1 MDPALIDAGD
11 ETFATRFPSPRAMR
25 HRRDQ
30 LGKDLLDLLLSR
42 WGTLRTEDPVP
53 AADLQRADVSFV
65 PTAPLPEF
73 LGLLARL
80 AMNPCLFELFS
91 GAPSREDFY
100 GCMRKF
106 LQWRHAM
113 LKRVRAAEVMCW
125 MLCAARPTLALAA
138 LGFARDAR
146 YPAGVYTVGWS
157 FGVVILDELPRTQD
171 TLMLRLLGRDRTR
184 DLALDALTT
193 ASLDPAVLDEIVG
206 LFVDYSALSPPEDDP
221 MAVDLS
227 RYYAWKEQQR
237 AEGRLEGRLEG
248 RAEALRRA
256 ITGLC
261 QALGVPLDP
270 ARESSLTNS
279 DPESLQRLFDAL
291 VRERAW
297 PSWPTPVE
305 PLR

>member
-1 MDPALIDAGD
+1 
-11 ETFATRFPSPRAMR
+11 MR

-30 LGKDLLDLLLSR
+30 LGKDLLDILLGR

-80 AMNPCLFELFS
+80 AVNPCLFELFS
-91 GAPSREDFY
+91 DSPKREAFY

-106 LQWRHAM
+106 LQWRHAI
-113 LKRVRAAEVMCW
+113 LKRFRAAEVMCW
-125 MLCAARPTLALAA
+125 MLCAARPTLALTE
-138 LGFARDAR
+138 LGFTRDAR

-157 FGVVILDELPRTQD
+157 FGVVILDELPRVQD
-171 TLMLRLLGRDRTR
+171 TLMLRLLGRDHTR
-184 DLALDALTT
+184 DLALDELVT
-193 ASLDPAVLDEIVG
+193 ASLDPTVLDEIVG
-206 LFVDYSALSPPEDDP
+206 LFVDYTTLSASEDDP

-227 RYYAWKEQQR
+227 RYHAWKEQQR

-248 RAEALRRA
+248 RAEALRSA

-261 QALGVPLDP
+261 QALGIPLDP
-270 ARESSLTNS
+270 AREGSLAQR
-279 DPESLQRLFDAL
+279 DPEALQHLFDAL

-297 PSWPTPVE
+297 PS
-305 PLR
+305 

>member
-1 MDPALIDAGD
+1 
-11 ETFATRFPSPRAMR
+11 MR

-30 LGKDLLDLLLSR
+30 LGKDLLDILLGR

-80 AMNPCLFELFS
+80 AVNPCLFELFS
-91 GAPSREDFY
+91 DSPKREAFY

-106 LQWRHAM
+106 LQWRHAI
-113 LKRVRAAEVMCW
+113 LKRFRAAEVMCW
-125 MLCAARPTLALAA
+125 MLCAARPTLALTE
-138 LGFARDAR
+138 LGFTRDAR

-157 FGVVILDELPRTQD
+157 FGVVILDELPRVQD
-171 TLMLRLLGRDRTR
+171 TLMLRLLGRDHTR
-184 DLALDALTT
+184 DLALDELVT
-193 ASLDPAVLDEIVG
+193 ASLDPTVLDEIVG
-206 LFVDYSALSPPEDDP
+206 LFVDYTTLSASEDDP

-227 RYYAWKEQQR
+227 RYHAWKEQQR
-237 AEGRLEGRLEG
+237 AEGRLEG

-261 QALGVPLDP
+261 QAPGIPPDP
-270 ARESSLTNS
+270 ARDGSPAQR
-279 DPESLQRLFDAL
+279 DPEAPPHLFDPR
-291 VRERAW
+291 V
-297 PSWPTPVE
+297 P
-305 PLR
+305 